1 MKQRLFFSKINQEN
15 VLTLEDKLI
24 NTSSIC
30 IINKDYDVKCLRKLN
45 ELLVKYSEILVLYEI
60 ETKKLLEEGD
70 LSALQYLSN
79 VQNLCIAVNMG
90 IISTLDQLGNIKHL
104 ERLELMNRFK
114 KGISLEVLNKFTTL
128 KYFRIESGITN
139 KQHQFLNIQNS
150 LEILRASS
158 LDLSKLSI
166 NPFMKILLIS
176 KELKSGELLNAVFPN
191 LRTLMLE
198 RCNKLNLEDTISSL
212 DLKAIRLGHIST
224 VEKLPIFKYAN
235 NIELFQCVG
244 LKKLTD
250 VNSIF
255 SMTNLKALMITELVD
270 INADIFIERLKELKF
285 LEVAY
290 ITFKNSSESDR
301 IYNYCCKNGLHFKQ
315 PGLVDSK
322 RFGLYAL

>member
-30 IINKDYDVKCLRKLN
+30 IINKDYDVKCLRMLN

-104 ERLELMNRFK
+104 ESLELMNRFK

-150 LEILRASS
+150 LEIVRVSS

-212 DLKAIRLGHIST
+212 DLKAIRLGHIS
-224 VEKLPIFKYAN
+224 VGFPI
-235 NIELFQCVG
+235 LG
-244 LKKLTD
+244 HL
-250 VNSIF
+250 
-255 SMTNLKALMITELVD
+255 
-270 INADIFIERLKELKF
+270 
-285 LEVAY
+285 
-290 ITFKNSSESDR
+290 
-301 IYNYCCKNGLHFKQ
+301 
-315 PGLVDSK
+315 
-322 RFGLYAL
+322 